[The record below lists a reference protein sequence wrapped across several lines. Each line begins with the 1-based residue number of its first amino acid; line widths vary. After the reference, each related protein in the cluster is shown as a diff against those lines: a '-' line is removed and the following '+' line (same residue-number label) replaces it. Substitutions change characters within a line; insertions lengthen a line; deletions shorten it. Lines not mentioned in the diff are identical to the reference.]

1 MPTPISLNFAADF
14 GGNSVTSVALGVNP
28 TDGTNVQNITN
39 ALVPYITSVSPTLT
53 GVPLAPTATVGTNT
67 TQIATTA
74 FVLANAT
81 SSGAPLSSP
90 AFIGIPTAPT
100 AAVAT
105 NTTQIATTAFV
116 LANATSSGAPLSSPA
131 FTGVPTAPTAAVATN
146 TTQLATTAFVLA
158 NGVSTA
164 SPTFTGVP
172 LAPTAALATN
182 TNQIA
187 TTAFVIANSVST
199 ASPTFTGVPSAP
211 TAAVATNTTQIATTA
226 FVTTALTLYLTTAT
240 ASTTYATIASLSSY
254 ATTASLS
261 AYLTTSAAG
270 TTYAPL
276 ASPVLTGTPV
286 APTAALSTNTTQIAT
301 TAFVLA
307 NSVSTASPT
316 FTGVPLAPT
325 AALSTNTTQIAT
337 TAFVLANAV
346 STASPTFTGTPSAPT
361 AALATNTT
369 QLATTAFVIANA
381 VSTASPSFTGVPLA
395 PTAALSTN
403 TTQIATTAFVLA
415 NSVSTVS
422 PTFTG
427 TPSAPTAAAA
437 TSTTQIATTAF
448 VTTALASYLTTAA
461 ASTTYA
467 TITSLSSYLTT
478 ATAGTTYAPLVSP
491 SLTGVPLAPTATAG
505 TNTTQ
510 LSTTAFVTTALTP
523 YLTTATASSTYL
535 TIATASTTYLTTA
548 LATTTYA
555 PLASPALT
563 GVPTAPTGSGYAGT
577 TQIATMG
584 YVTNSFLRND
594 GSNQNT
600 TLTINRVRSY
610 TVFYNVSGA
619 SDINYSAGNVIN
631 TLPSVITAN
640 RTITLTTDQNSS
652 NIYIVDN
659 SAGTSAFTWSYV
671 TALKDARGNSITTIP
686 NNSTHWIYNDGTVF
700 HLISTSNVRYKALS
714 TITFASAITPN
725 FAGSDVQKLILTAN
739 TTISAPINL
748 LAGEY
753 VRLVITN
760 GATPFTVTFTGY
772 IASGSLA
779 VPTVTP
785 TANAVDYFTIFND
798 GTNYVLTTLT
808 ASASGGAPLASPAFT
823 GIPTAP
829 TAAVSTNTTQL
840 ATTAFVL
847 ANAVSTVSPTF
858 TGVPLAPTATVGT
871 NTTQI
876 ATTAFVLANAV
887 STTSPAFTGIPTAPT
902 ATVGTNTTQLATTAF
917 VISSIAPYLTTAIAA
932 TTYAPLASPV
942 LTGIPVGP
950 TAAVAT
956 NTTQLATT
964 AFVIANAV
972 STVSPTFTGVPLAPT
987 ATAGTNTTQIATT
1000 AFVVTALTPYALTS
1014 SLSVYLTTATAGT
1027 TYAPLA
1033 SPALTG
1039 VPTAPTATAGT
1050 NTTQLS
1056 TTAFVVAAV
1065 APYLTTAIAATTYA
1079 PLASPSLTGIPVAP
1093 TATAGTNTTQL
1104 ATTAFVV
1111 AAVAP
1116 YLTTAIAGTTYA
1128 PIASPSLTGI
1138 PLAPTAAVATNT
1150 TQIATTAFVIANSVS
1165 TVSPAFTGTPTAPTA
1180 TAATSTT
1187 QIATTAFVTT
1197 ALASYLT
1204 TAIATTTYA
1213 PLASPTLTG
1222 IPLAP
1227 TATAGTNTTQLA
1239 TTAFVTSAVAPYLT
1253 TAIAATTYAPLASPT
1268 LTGVPLAPTA
1278 VAATSTTQ
1286 IATTAFVTT
1295 ALASYLTTASAS
1307 STYLTIATAST
1318 TYLTVSTAV
1327 TGVLT
1332 GYAAGTT
1339 YTAVLATD
1347 TILSAFNKTAG
1358 NFLKNDNSLQV
1369 GGLNTSG
1376 VIATSSVTTKALV
1389 LTYSLA
1395 TDANYA
1401 ATPGYGGIIL
1411 PVITANRTFTF
1422 PTTVVSNFFMITNQ
1436 NTSAFTWTL
1445 VTPIIGVR
1453 GTTIT
1458 IFPNSTTMYLWY
1470 DGTNWRAFSNSA
1482 SRQRYISSLTY
1493 AATLTPNFNSTD
1505 IFQLPLSGNTTIS
1518 VPTGMIAGDTCI
1530 LQVTQSGNFTV
1541 TWSGYKMQGGFTLLN
1556 SLGSGKID
1564 IFSIFYDG
1572 TNYYLTAS
1580 NLNATAPAKVKAGNM
1595 SYKKTY
1601 WSALT
1606 DFTQVGSV
1614 TPTIVNGSIR
1624 FASGTNDYNNYLTIN
1639 GTQNADQNL
1648 DLEIHYRI
1656 VVVPAASTLTGIGIG
1671 RTSINAFSSFKTSTA
1686 VIDLIGYGNAMIVA
1700 TNLAIAGNIG
1710 ATAYTTLPA
1719 VGDMCRIK
1727 YSQRGNL
1734 IFGVYEN
1741 FTKTLKVLFNY
1752 FIPFVLSG
1760 PTIQLPNTSNIAIYN
1775 IGGSV
1780 DIMSIEVSSQTPM
1793 NPYLLAIGDS
1803 KTMGFGS
1810 VSPALSFANSI
1821 NQLGLTDVW
1830 AGGADNTAEIL
1841 ASIPNAIKLNPTYV
1855 LLCIGR
1861 NDIANAISAATYQ
1874 ANYIAI
1880 VNALVAA
1887 GITVIHLTP
1896 IPETTVSQTVLDTFI
1911 RSTYAGQFID
1921 SSVGWVNATHLG
1933 SDGTHPNVDGHR
1945 FLSSLIVSS
1954 GLIPASGVMS
1964 KILSLHE
1971 PVIPVGFV

>member
-81 SSGAPLSSP
+81 GSGAPLSSP

-116 LANATSSGAPLSSPA
+116 LANATGSGAPLSSPA

-182 TNQIA
+182 TTQIA

-199 ASPTFTGVPSAP
+199 ASPIFTGVPSAP
-211 TAAVATNTTQIATTA
+211 TAAVATNTTQLATTA
-226 FVTTALTLYLTTAT
+226 FVTTALTIYLTTAT

-276 ASPVLTGTPV
+276 ASPTLTGIPV
-286 APTAALSTNTTQIAT
+286 APTAALSTNTTQLAT

-307 NSVSTASPT
+307 NSVSTASP
-316 FTGVPLAPT
+316 
-325 AALSTNTTQIAT
+325 
-337 TAFVLANAV
+337 
-346 STASPTFTGTPSAPT
+346 
-361 AALATNTT
+361 
-369 QLATTAFVIANA
+369 
-381 VSTASPSFTGVPLA
+381 SF
-395 PTAALSTN
+395 
-403 TTQIATTAFVLA
+403 
-415 NSVSTVS
+415 
-422 PTFTG
+422 
-427 TPSAPTAAAA
+427 
-437 TSTTQIATTAF
+437 
-448 VTTALASYLTTAA
+448 
-461 ASTTYA
+461 
-467 TITSLSSYLTT
+467 
-478 ATAGTTYAPLVSP
+478 
-491 SLTGVPLAPTATAG
+491 TGVPLAPTATAG

-510 LSTTAFVTTALTP
+510 LATTAFVTTALTP

-548 LATTTYA
+548 TANTGTLVGYVAGTTYSA
-555 PLASPALT
+555 VVATDTILSAFNKIAGNYFKTDGSFQNNFNLWIGGNFQGQRGLLSSLQLAYF
-563 GVPTAPTGSGYAGT
+563 TASDANYSNIGGYAG
-577 TQIATMG
+577 I
-584 YVTNSFLRND
+584 VL
-594 GSNQNT
+594 
-600 TLTINRVRSY
+600 V
-610 TVFYNVSGA
+610 
-619 SDINYSAGNVIN
+619 
-631 TLPSVITAN
+631 PITAN
-640 RTITLTTDQNSS
+640 RTFTFPTTNTGNYFMIASQN
-652 NIYIVDN
+652 
-659 SAGTSAFTWSYV
+659 TTAFTWTLV
-671 TALKDARGNSITTIP
+671 TPILDGRGNTITIFP
-686 NNSTHWIYNDGTVF
+686 NLTTMYLWYDGTNWRAF
-700 HLISTSNVRYKALS
+700 SNSNLRAKYVLS
-714 TITFASAITPN
+714 LTYAATITPN
-725 FAGSDVQKLILTAN
+725 FISSDVQKLTLTGN
-739 TTISAPINL
+739 TTISAPVNL
-748 LAGEY
+748 NPGEY
-753 VRLVITN
+753 VRLAITN

-785 TANAVDYFTIFND
+785 TANAIDYFTIFND

-808 ASASGGAPLASPAFT
+808 ASAAGGGAPLASPAFT

-887 STTSPAFTGIPTAPT
+887 STASPAFTGIPTAPT

-917 VISSIAPYLTTAIAA
+917 VVSSIAPYLTTAIAA

-964 AFVIANAV
+964 AFVLANAV

-987 ATAGTNTTQIATT
+987 AAVATNTTQIATT

-1014 SLSVYLTTATAGT
+1014 SLSVYLTTAIAGT

-1039 VPTAPTATAGT
+1039 VPTAPTAAVATNTVQIATTAFVLANAVSTVSPAFTGIPTAPTATAGT

-1180 TAATSTT
+1180 AAATSTT

-1204 TAIATTTYA
+1204 TAIAATTYA
-1213 PLASPTLTG
+1213 PLASPSLTG

-1239 TTAFVTSAVAPYLT
+1239 TTAFVTAAVAPYLT

-1278 VAATSTTQ
+1278 AAATSTTQ

-1332 GYAAGTT
+1332 GYSSGTT

-1401 ATPGYGGIIL
+1401 VTPGYGGIIL

-1482 SRQRYISSLTY
+1482 LRQRYISSLTY

-1505 IFQLPLSGNTTIS
+1505 IFQLPLSGNTTIN
-1518 VPTGMIAGDTCI
+1518 VPTGMIAGDTTT

-1564 IFSIFYDG
+1564 IFSIYYDG

-1601 WSALT
+1601 WTALT

-1614 TPTIVNGSIR
+1614 APTIVNNAIR
-1624 FASGTNDYNNYLTIN
+1624 FTGGTNDYNNYLIIN
-1639 GTQNADQNL
+1639 NSQNNDQNM
-1648 DLEIHYRI
+1648 DLELTYLM
-1656 VVVPAASTLTGIGIG
+1656 VAVPTAASLNGIGIG
-1671 RTSINAFSSFKTSTA
+1671 RTSYNAFIKVSTA
-1686 VIDLIGYGNAMIVA
+1686 VLDLNGGTTGMVVA
-1700 TNLAIAGNIG
+1700 TNNAISGNVASANYGTVPAIG
-1710 ATAYTTLPA
+1710 DL
-1719 VGDMCRIK
+1719 CRIK
-1727 YSQRGNL
+1727 YSQRGNT
-1734 IFGVYEN
+1734 IFGVYHN
-1741 FTKTLKVLFNY
+1741 VSKGLKNTFVY
-1752 FIPFVLSG
+1752 YVPFILGGATV
-1760 PTIQLPNTSNIAIYN
+1760 QLPNASNVAIYN
-1775 IGGSV
+1775 LGGTMDIIG
-1780 DIMSIEVSSQTPM
+1780 IEVSSQSPL
-1793 NPYLLAIGDS
+1793 NPYILVIGDS
-1803 KTMGFGS
+1803 KTMGWGS
-1810 VSPALSFANSI
+1810 IDPAISWANSI
-1821 NQLGLTDVW
+1821 NQLGQTVSW
-1830 AGGADNTAEIL
+1830 AGAADNTAEIL
-1841 ASIPNAIKLNPTYV
+1841 SSIPNAIKLNPTYV
-1855 LLCIGR
+1855 LLNIGR
-1861 NDIANAISAATYQ
+1861 NDIANAVSATTYQ

-1896 IPETTVSQTVLDTFI
+1896 IPETTVTQTVLDTFV
-1911 RSTYAGQFID
+1911 RAQYPGQFID

-1933 SDGTHPNVDGHR
+1933 TDGTHPNVSGHR
-1945 FLSSLIVSS
+1945 LLSSLIVSS
-1954 GLIPASGVMS
+1954 GLIPASGVMTR
-1964 KILSLHE
+1964 IANTLD
-1971 PVIPVGFV
+1971 ITTNQGYF

>member
-81 SSGAPLSSP
+81 GSGAPLSSP

-116 LANATSSGAPLSSPA
+116 LANATGSGAPLASPA
-131 FTGVPTAPTAAVATN
+131 FTGVPTAPTASVATN

-158 NGVSTA
+158 NAVSTA

-182 TNQIA
+182 TTQIA

-199 ASPTFTGVPSAP
+199 ASPIFTGVPSAP
-211 TAAVATNTTQIATTA
+211 TAAVATNTTQLATTA

-276 ASPVLTGTPV
+276 ASPTLTGTPV
-286 APTAALSTNTTQIAT
+286 APTAALSTNTTQLAT

-307 NSVSTASPT
+307 NSVSTASPS

-381 VSTASPSFTGVPLA
+381 VSTASPSFTGIPLA

-427 TPSAPTAAAA
+427 TPSAPTATAG
-437 TSTTQIATTAF
+437 TNTTQLATTAF
-448 VTTALASYLTTAA
+448 VTTAL
-461 ASTTYA
+461 
-467 TITSLSSYLTT
+467 I
-478 ATAGTTYAPLVSP
+478 
-491 SLTGVPLAPTATAG
+491 
-505 TNTTQ
+505 
-510 LSTTAFVTTALTP
+510 P
-523 YLTTATASSTYL
+523 YLTTATASTTYL
-535 TIATASTTYLTTA
+535 TIATASTTYLTTV

-555 PLASPALT
+555 PFASPALT

-584 YVTNSFLRND
+584 YVTNSFLKND

-600 TLTINRVRSY
+600 TITINRVRSY
-610 TVFYNVSGA
+610 AVFYNASGA

-631 TLPSVITAN
+631 ILPSVITAN
-640 RTITLTTDQNSS
+640 RTITLTIDSNSS
-652 NIYIVDN
+652 NIFIVDN

-808 ASASGGAPLASPAFT
+808 ASAAGGGAPLASPAFT
-823 GIPTAP
+823 GVPTAP
-829 TAAVSTNTTQL
+829 TAALSTNTTQL

-942 LTGIPVGP
+942 LTGVPVGP

-1000 AFVVTALTPYALTS
+1000 AFVVTSLTPYALTS

-1039 VPTAPTATAGT
+1039 VPTAPTAAVATNTVQIATTAFVLANAVSTVSPAFTGIPTAPTATAGT

-1150 TQIATTAFVIANSVS
+1150 TQIATTAFVIANAVS

-1180 TAATSTT
+1180 AAATSTT

-1197 ALASYLT
+1197 ALAFYLT

-1227 TATAGTNTTQLA
+1227 TATVGTNTTQLA
-1239 TTAFVTSAVAPYLT
+1239 TTAFVTAAVAPYLT

-1278 VAATSTTQ
+1278 AAATSTTQ

-1358 NFLKNDNSLQV
+1358 NFLKNDNSLQA

-1401 ATPGYGGIIL
+1401 VTPGYGGIIL

-1482 SRQRYISSLTY
+1482 LRQRYISSLTY
-1493 AATLTPNFNSTD
+1493 AATLTPNFSSTD

-1518 VPTGMIAGDTCI
+1518 VPTGMVAGDTCT

-1614 TPTIVNGSIR
+1614 APTIVNGSIR

-1648 DLEIHYRI
+1648 DLEIHYRV

-1810 VSPALSFANSI
+1810 VSPAVSFANSI

-1861 NDIANAISAATYQ
+1861 NDIANAIAAATYQ

-1896 IPETTVSQTVLDTFI
+1896 IPETTVSQTVLDTFV
-1911 RSTYAGQFID
+1911 RSQYPGQFID

-1954 GLIPASGVMS
+1954 GLIPTSGVMS